1 MFFLSFFSL
10 SSSLS
15 LQIVAQNGGAYYEIL
30 SRHKIILD
38 LTSCGP
44 PRPLDLSTAPPP
56 TIEFTEPTIPS
67 TTDSSYDTCAALQS
81 ISIADGT
88 LCNTNQ
94 ACTALEC
101 EMLSRRLE
109 IQVDQCHDP
118 PGIIITLYNSQNQPV
133 FNQSY
138 YNESTFVND
147 SVLPVDL
154 NVTVEQ
160 LPPDAIIVEVCNY
173 WHLRILVIIVN
184 ESLLNKCI

>member
-1 MFFLSFFSL
+1 MT
-10 SSSLS
+10 
-15 LQIVAQNGGAYYEIL
+15 QNGDAYYVVL

-56 TIEFTEPTIPS
+56 ATEFTEPTIPS

-101 EMLSRRLE
+101 EIFNQRLE

-118 PGIIITLYNSQNQPV
+118 PGIIIILYNNQDQPV
-133 FNQSY
+133 FNRTF
-138 YNESTFVND
+138 NNGSTIVND
-147 SVLPVDL
+147 GRLPVDL
-154 NVTVEQ
+154 NVTVQQ
-160 LPPDAIIVEVCNY
+160 LSQSAISVEVSTIVKCQIV
-173 WHLRILVIIVN
+173 HLWCANVTVLVFICLSTI
-184 ESLLNKCI
+184 S